1 VDLIIH
7 TRRVSRYIKE
17 KYVGRPREGIIG
29 I

>member
-7 TRRVSRYIKE
+7 TRRVSRYIEE